1 MTSICNQIEAKYPY
15 YVKVAMNVSSSGNID
30 SCWMR
35 CDNSLTT
42 SNVTDLSFVLS
53 ENESLATGIIRTVV
67 CIPGIILNVLV
78 LLAILRNPNLRK
90 EYITPSIA
98 SIAMTDFLFAVYCLR
113 IASYYIRK
121 EVNFREGCEV
131 FGIFTFG
138 LWMVSIFNLIG
149 IAGLRC
155 FALNCPR
162 KTKSKC
168 FQYSCRIVPIM
179 AWILTLTI
187 FLPTLT
193 GQYGRNE
200 ILCKIFLCSMINVD
214 TEDKPI
220 FPGPMAFY
228 LIIIAFSG
236 ILLFLLNILS
246 YVQVSR
252 HSKKIFDKLKDTS
265 VEEATKVLKNEK
277 KLQKMVGLIAAA
289 FLFVYVPLVLL
300 MAYPNVGFDYPIIGI
315 IAFSCSYLLVVIDP
329 LVYIYSSE
337 KYRNAIKSILDPIV
351 SRISTLNQTHK
362 LNHTSEL
369 TNISQSHT

>member
-1 MTSICNQIEAKYPY
+1 
-15 YVKVAMNVSSSGNID
+15 
-30 SCWMR
+30 
-35 CDNSLTT
+35 
-42 SNVTDLSFVLS
+42 
-53 ENESLATGIIRTVV
+53 
-67 CIPGIILNVLV
+67 
-78 LLAILRNPNLRK
+78 
-90 EYITPSIA
+90 
-98 SIAMTDFLFAVYCLR
+98 
-113 IASYYIRK
+113 
-121 EVNFREGCEV
+121 
-131 FGIFTFG
+131 
-138 LWMVSIFNLIG
+138 
-149 IAGLRC
+149 
-155 FALNCPR
+155 
-162 KTKSKC
+162 
-168 FQYSCRIVPIM
+168 
-179 AWILTLTI
+179 
-187 FLPTLT
+187 
-193 GQYGRNE
+193 
-200 ILCKIFLCSMINVD
+200 MINVD